1 MNKPQSPTQAETSVQ
16 GAMPRTGG
24 VGVNL
29 RDVSKVFDG
38 KPAVEGIDL
47 SLAPGEFVSIIG
59 PSGCGKSTTML
70 MAAGLLPASSGQIE
84 VDGAPL
90 TAPITDVGIV
100 FQDHLL
106 LDFRTAFS
114 NVMLQQQVRHLPK
127 AQIEAR
133 AHALFEQ
140 LGLSEAKDHYP
151 RQLSGGMRQRVSI
164 ARALVHDPSLLLM
177 DEPFGA
183 LDAIT
188 RTQVRHE
195 LELLW
200 LERRMSVLFI
210 THSIEEAVGL
220 SDRVLVMS
228 PSPGRLVEEIV
239 IDLPRPRPAHLGHYE
254 AFNEYAGRLYGAFER
269 MGIYKFGK

>member
-1 MNKPQSPTQAETSVQ
+1 MGLANKATPNTSSRDGGIGVQ
-16 GAMPRTGG
+16 M
-24 VGVNL
+24 
-29 RDVSKVFDG
+29 RDVGKHFDG
-38 KPAVEGIDL
+38 KVAVEEFSLDL
-47 SLAPGEFVSIIG
+47 SPGEFVSVIG

-70 MAAGLLPASSGQIE
+70 MAAGLLSPSRGEIFI
-84 VDGAPL
+84 DGAPQ
-90 TAPITDVGIV
+90 TGPITDVGIV

-114 NVMLQQQVRHLPK
+114 NVMLQQQIRHLPK
-127 AQIEAR
+127 KEMESR
-133 AHALFEQ
+133 AHALFGQ
-140 LGLSEAKDHYP
+140 LGLAHAKDRYP

-188 RTQVRHE
+188 RTQIRHE

-200 LERRMSVLFI
+200 LQRRMSVLFI
-210 THSIEEAVGL
+210 THSIEEAIGL

-228 PSPGRLVEEIV
+228 PTPGRLVEEIV

-254 AFNEYAGRLYGAFER
+254 VFNEYAGKLYGAFER
-269 MGIYKFGK
+269 MGLYSFEK